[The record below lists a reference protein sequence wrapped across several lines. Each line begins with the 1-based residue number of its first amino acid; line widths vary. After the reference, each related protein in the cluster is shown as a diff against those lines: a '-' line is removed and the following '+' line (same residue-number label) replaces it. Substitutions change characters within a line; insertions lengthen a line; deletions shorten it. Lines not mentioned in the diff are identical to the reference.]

1 MPKSTINFDFHYEE
15 QGETIILY
23 LEGELYSPT
32 EQNFYNKFL
41 NLTKDKIYIII
52 ELSGLTFIASSGLG
66 LMIGQLR
73 TVKQHNG
80 KIILVNINKDV
91 LRTFDVAGV
100 SDLFEFFDTVDE
112 AQEHIDD
119 CKIQ

>member
-15 QGETIILY
+15 QDKTIILY

-112 AQEHIDD
+112 AQKHIDD